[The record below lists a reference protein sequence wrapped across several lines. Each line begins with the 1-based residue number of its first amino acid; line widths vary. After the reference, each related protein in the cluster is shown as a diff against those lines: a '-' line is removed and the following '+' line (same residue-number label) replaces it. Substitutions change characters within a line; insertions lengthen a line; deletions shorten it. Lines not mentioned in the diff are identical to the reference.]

1 MDKTVRHRQKN
12 LRSLRNALLGLLI
25 LFGSCTDKL
34 EEVRILFVGDI
45 LLSRNVRTEYRMHKD
60 SPWKYLYHDFKTADL
75 VIGNLEGAVGSRKK
89 TVQPTADVPIFDIDS
104 SDIALLKQAG
114 FSAMTIENNH
124 SGDLGTVGRKQTMET
139 LRKNGITP
147 IDYDH
152 SPQFITLKNKVI
164 AILAVNLVRSGD
176 GSKTTFPSVEFQQ
189 KLRLAK
195 SLANVVIVSI
205 HWGSEL
211 LEWPDKE
218 QRKCTNWLIK
228 NGADILIGSHPH
240 VIQKPELI
248 NGKPVFFSL
257 GNHLFDQKYPESK
270 EGLMAEIRIQSAT
283 FSCNGWK
290 THTATHSFYPKTTGL
305 QNLFKNV
312 SLNNKPLKIDG
323 LRLWP
328 VSISAGN
335 KLVLNAYEN
344 NRKKWSS
351 HPMSIVTIAT
361 SKLDGSNE
369 YLFTLEKH
377 FSSLDRS
384 YSLRPYVYSIGKI
397 GIYARWRGSAL
408 AWPLIDAQISP
419 SDPTTI
425 MVLHQ
430 GNSFL
435 ELDKTASKNR
445 YAVYRW
451 NGFGFSGISDTTA
464 IAECK
469 KWYERP

>member
-1 MDKTVRHRQKN
+1 MDKAIRYITKSN
-12 LRSLRNALLGLLI
+12 RSFRNALLGLLV
-25 LFGSCTDKL
+25 LLGSCTDKQ

-45 LLSRNVRTEYRMHKD
+45 LLSRNVRTEYQMRKD
-60 SPWKYLYHDFKTADL
+60 LPWKHLKKDFQSADL
-75 VIGNLEGAVGSRKK
+75 VIGNLEGAVGNRSEA
-89 TVQPTADVPIFDIDS
+89 VNPTLDAPIFDIDS
-104 SDIALLKQAG
+104 SDVALLRKAG
-114 FSAMTIENNH
+114 FGAVTMENNH
-124 SGDLGTVGRKQTMET
+124 SGDLGDTGRKRTMEL
-139 LRKNGITP
+139 LRKNNVVP
-147 IDYDH
+147 IDYEH
-152 SPQFITLKNKVI
+152 SPRFFTLKNHVI
-164 AILAVNLVRSGD
+164 AVLAVNVVRSREGT
-176 GSKTTFPSVEFQQ
+176 KPELLSVELKQ

-195 SLANVVIVSI
+195 SLSDLVVVSI

-218 QRKCTNWLIK
+218 QRRYASWLVAH
-228 NGADILIGSHPH
+228 GADIIIGSHPH

-248 NGKPVFFSL
+248 NGKPVYFSL
-257 GNHLFDQKYPESK
+257 GNHLFDQKYPETK
-270 EGLMAEIRIQSAT
+270 EGLMAEIHIQTTT

-290 THTATHSFYPKTTGL
+290 THTAPHSYYPKATEHL
-305 QNLFKNV
+305 IFFQNLP
-312 SLNNKPLKIDG
+312 LNNHPLNIDG
-323 LRLWP
+323 IRLWP
-328 VSISAGN
+328 VSSSASN

-344 NRKKWSS
+344 GRKKWSS

-377 FSSLDRS
+377 FSSLDHT

-464 IAECK
+464 VNLCK
-469 KWYERP
+469 NLYLSP

>member
-1 MDKTVRHRQKN
+1 MDKTLRHGPKSS
-12 LRSLRNALLGLLI
+12 RSFRNALLSLLI
-25 LFGSCTDKL
+25 LFGSCTDKQ
-34 EEVRILFVGDI
+34 EVVRILFVGDI
-45 LLSRNVRTEYRMHKD
+45 LLSRNVRTAFRMRKD
-60 SPWKYLYHDFKTADL
+60 SPWKHLNRSFKTADL
-75 VIGNLEGAVGSRKK
+75 VIGNLEGAVGARSEA
-89 TVQPTADVPIFDIDS
+89 VDPTLDAPIFDIDS
-104 SDIALLKQAG
+104 SDIAMLRKAG
-114 FSAMTIENNH
+114 FGAVTIENNH
-124 SGDLGTVGRKQTMET
+124 SGDLGDAGRKRTMDL
-139 LRKNGITP
+139 LRKNNVVP
-147 IDYDH
+147 IDYEH
-152 SPQFITLKNKVI
+152 SPRFFTLKNHVI
-164 AILAVNLVRSGD
+164 AVLAVNVVRSRD
-176 GSKTTFPSVEFQQ
+176 GSKPVLPSVEFKQ

-195 SLANVVIVSI
+195 SMSDLVVISI

-218 QRKCTNWLIK
+218 QRKYAAWLVA
-228 NGADILIGSHPH
+228 NGADIIIGSHPH

-248 NGKPVFFSL
+248 HGKPVYFSL
-257 GNHLFDQKYPESK
+257 GNHLFDQKYPETK
-270 EGLMAEIRIQSAT
+270 EGLMAEIRIQSST
-283 FSCNGWK
+283 FSCNGWM
-290 THTATHSFYPKTTGL
+290 THTAPQSFYPKTTEHL
-305 QNLFKNV
+305 NFFRNLP
-312 SLNNKPLKIDG
+312 LNNHPLTIDG

-328 VSISAGN
+328 VSSSVGN

-344 NRKKWSS
+344 GRKKWSS

-361 SKLDGSNE
+361 SKLDGSND

-377 FSSLDRS
+377 YSSLDQT

-397 GIYARWRGSAL
+397 GIYARWRGSGL

-435 ELDKTASKNR
+435 ELDKTASKKR

-464 IAECK
+464 IAACK
-469 KWYERP
+469 KWYDRP